1 MASLVYQA
9 FREFFPHHTQE
20 KVESKKNSELNFVGY
35 TFILE
40 ENYQTLKNAIT

>member
-35 TFILE
+35 TLHGALVIVMR
-40 ENYQTLKNAIT
+40 I